1 MRGSEKTLKEILI
14 EFVVLAAFI
23 TLTILVLHSP
33 SLTTADTWLLGLLF
47 ALRSPALTDLFSY
60 LTLLGD
66 PYIIAALCIAGSLFL
81 VYAKHIG
88 YAVGLA
94 VGVVGAGLSDVLLK
108 IAVERLRPEGF
119 STLLPDSFS
128 YPSGHATAAL
138 ALYGLLTYIA
148 LRFFPAHKIII
159 LCFGMAIIAGVGASR
174 LYLGVHY
181 PSDVLGGYLLATLWF
196 FAGIKITQISRGKN
210 LFKLK

>member
-1 MRGSEKTLKEILI
+1 MRSSEKTLKEILI
-14 EFVVLAAFI
+14 EFAVLAAFI
-23 TLTILVLHSP
+23 ALTILVLHSP
-33 SLTTADTWLLGLLF
+33 SLTVADTWLLGLLF
-47 ALRSPALTDLFSY
+47 ALRTPALTDLFSY

-81 VYAKHIG
+81 VYAKRIG
-88 YAVGLA
+88 YAIGLA
-94 VGVVGAGLSDVLLK
+94 VGVVGAGLSDILLK

-119 STLLPDSFS
+119 SALLPDSFS

-148 LRFFPAHKIII
+148 LWLFPAHKIII
-159 LCFGMAIIAGVGASR
+159 LCSGFAIIAGVGASR

-196 FAGIKITQISRGKN
+196 FAGIKIAQIYRGQN
-210 LFKLK
+210 LFKFK